1 MRAGRWGAAAAAILL
16 AILLVGLA
24 MRFGDLRWHDIAKPV
39 REHGVILFV
48 IGIVS
53 IGGQSIVGALKWR
66 LLQRRLANGESEA
79 SSPRMLVFYS
89 ALTALVGQVIPT
101 FLASG
106 MIRGAV
112 TRFHLEGSF
121 LQGAGITIYDQLFD
135 VAVLALCTTACLSL
149 FLLGVQL
156 TTVIAIVALALACT
170 LLISPLLFRSIPPL
184 SAMLRFL
191 PAGVP
196 GLDRVRQALQ
206 FARDKGLD
214 APETTVR
221 LLSLSIVRYLF
232 IGLRSVAAVLL
243 IGTGLTVTSAS
254 WGFAVVQGSALA
266 ALTPGNLGIT
276 EWGWA
281 AVAELLDVPGGSVI
295 LAILVLR
302 IVNIPATLAVMLFSA
317 FGLFNRSATADMR

>member
-1 MRAGRWGAAAAAILL
+1 MVDEMAGDHQQFGHMPLLALLRKMESDCCESVRALQMTRQPGKWEGMRAGRWGAAAAAILL

-156 TTVIAIVALALACT
+156 SHCNRHRRACIGLHPVDFPSAVPVDT
-170 LLISPLLFRSIPPL
+170 AFVRHAQIPAC
-184 SAMLRFL
+184 SACQDWTGF
-191 PAGVP
+191 
-196 GLDRVRQALQ
+196 
-206 FARDKGLD
+206 
-214 APETTVR
+214 VR
-221 LLSLSIVRYLF
+221 LCSSLATR
-232 IGLRSVAAVLL
+232 GWMRQKRR
-243 IGTGLTVTSAS
+243 SAS
-254 WGFAVVQGSALA
+254 S
-266 ALTPGNLGIT
+266 
-276 EWGWA
+276 
-281 AVAELLDVPGGSVI
+281 
-295 LAILVLR
+295 
-302 IVNIPATLAVMLFSA
+302 
-317 FGLFNRSATADMR
+317 RSASCDTCSLVSAPLPQCC